1 MNNEWVKELECG
13 PGKCPNGTEMQ
24 WHVLLCC
31 LNVFGN
37 VVMQFCEETT
47 FFGKFDFLIIFPS
60 HNQGTNP
67 PRAPR
72 AQKANLDLAFS
83 RIDSAGSKMG
93 GVFEVSAA
101 HSTNEKNFVF
111 AP

>member
-1 MNNEWVKELECG
+1 
-13 PGKCPNGTEMQ
+13 
-24 WHVLLCC
+24 
-31 LNVFGN
+31 
-37 VVMQFCEETT
+37 MQFCEETT

-67 PRAPR
+67 PRATRARAPR
-72 AQKANLDLAFS
+72 AQKSNLDLAFS

>member
-1 MNNEWVKELECG
+1 
-13 PGKCPNGTEMQ
+13 
-24 WHVLLCC
+24 
-31 LNVFGN
+31 
-37 VVMQFCEETT
+37 MQFCEETT

-67 PRAPR
+67 PRGARARAEGAKGEFGPR
-72 AQKANLDLAFS
+72 VFEDRQRGVEN
-83 RIDSAGSKMG
+83 G

-101 HSTNEKNFVF
+101 HSTNEKNLFF